1 MRTWLFVLFAGL
13 AISAPS
19 AINQVIYVDANAPAG
34 GNGTGAEPYNTIA
47 DAVAQARTAGGLPT
61 VEVKPGIYQLASPI
75 TIDFP
80 LNLTG
85 SNVMEIDS
93 NLLPTGVVAA
103 GTETQIVGLAALGA
117 SPLVSA
123 GRTDGVV
130 IYNVSIQNFTF
141 VAGPGGGDDIAV
153 NQVQNFTVSQN
164 LLTGPPTVTTT
175 NQGIGSVA
183 SSGSVLGNYITGV
196 GCGACI
202 RAGYPGSPALVDFIG
217 NRTVNNRNAGAI
229 FSGATYGI
237 TEQGDELYVLVAG
250 NDISENTASGA
261 YGLRFFVIRKD
272 LPDTQST
279 GNVTALALGNR
290 IVGNDIGFTADAG
303 FPYRQANIPPSTTLV
318 CDTRVYSGSLNL
330 TLLGNTLSGSLLT
343 NAVISFTRV
352 TATLKP
358 SQLPSWQYLHN
369 GTYIIND
376 PENSLAGYLK
386 DDPET
391 DPFVGGL
398 CAADTTHELLNN
410 TLIFNGVIVQ
420 PTP

>member
-1 MRTWLFVLFAGL
+1 
-13 AISAPS
+13 
-19 AINQVIYVDANAPAG
+19 
-34 GNGTGAEPYNTIA
+34 
-47 DAVAQARTAGGLPT
+47 
-61 VEVKPGIYQLASPI
+61 
-75 TIDFP
+75 
-80 LNLTG
+80 
-85 SNVMEIDS
+85 
-93 NLLPTGVVAA
+93 
-103 GTETQIVGLAALGA
+103 
-117 SPLVSA
+117 
-123 GRTDGVV
+123 
-130 IYNVSIQNFTF
+130 VSIQNLSF
-141 VAGPGGGDDIAV
+141 VAGPGGGGDIAM
-153 NQVQNFTVSQN
+153 NQVQNFTLSQN
-164 LLTGPPTVTTT
+164 FLTGPSTVTAT
-175 NQGIGSVA
+175 NQGIGTVA
-183 SSGSVLGNYITGV
+183 SSGSVIGNYITGV

-237 TEQGDELYVLVAG
+237 TEPGDQLDVLVAG

-279 GNVTALALGNR
+279 GNVTALVLGNR

-303 FPYRQANIPPSTTLV
+303 FPYRQATIPPSTTLV
-318 CDTRVYSGSLNL
+318 CDTRVYTGSLNL
-330 TLLGNTLSGSLLT
+330 TSLGNTLSGSLLT

-358 SQLPSWQYLHN
+358 SELPSWQYLHN
-369 GTYIIND
+369 ATYIIND

-410 TLIFNGVIVQ
+410 TLMFNGVIVQ